1 MNWLFKLLDAA
12 GTNQA
17 TVDANGSVKVT
28 GPTTLSQVGFGAVAG
43 RVDDGS
49 VTGTARV
56 NRVYASESG
65 QALKTTSAQLL
76 WDDTFNGLAQN
87 TAKYNFAATTQTGTQ
102 AGGFLNLNA
111 AAGLAINTNSGV
123 ATWRTFPL
131 FGKCELRNTTSLQLT
146 QVPQA
151 NNLIEF
157 GFINAVLTTR
167 VAPLDGVFFRYNAS
181 AELRGVVN
189 YNGTEV
195 QTAAITAPSA
205 NVTHDFGIVVTTDNA
220 CFYIDGVLRGTITL
234 LTDAPSQGQPMMA
247 ASLPWMAR
255 TYIGGSAPALATTVK
270 ITDVFVTALGYDM
283 AKPWGETKSGLGHM
297 AYQGQNGGTM
307 GTTANTGN
315 GATPAAA
322 ALTNTAISTGSPVG
336 LGGLAHVL
344 PTLAAGTDGLLFSYQ
359 NPASTVN
366 ATGRTL
372 IIKGVNISG
381 GVDLVL
387 AGGPLVLAYSLAF
400 GHTAISLATAEAAS
414 FTAAGTTKAPRRV
427 WLGVQSC
434 IAAAV
439 AGTPLNGNVAVTF
452 NSPITVAPGEF
463 VAITVRNQGVVTT
476 TGSVIITAAFDAY
489 FE

>member
-17 TVDANGSVKVT
+17 TVDANGSVKTT
-28 GPTTLSQVGFGAVAG
+28 GPTTLSQVGFSALAG

-56 NRVYASESG
+56 NRVYATEAG
-65 QALKTTSAQLL
+65 QSLKVASPQLL
-76 WDDTFNGLAQN
+76 WDDTFNALAQN

-111 AAGLAINTNSGV
+111 GAVTTINTNSGV

-131 FGKCELRNTTSLQLT
+131 FGKGELRNTTSLQLT

-205 NVTHDFGIVVTTDNA
+205 NVTHDFGIVVTSDNA
-220 CFYIDGVLRGTITL
+220 CFYLDGVLRGVITL
-234 LTDAPSQGQPMMA
+234 LTDAPSQGQPSMSA
-247 ASLPWMAR
+247 ALPWMAR

-270 ITDVFVTALGYDM
+270 ITDVFVVSLGYDH
-283 AKPWGETKSGLGHM
+283 AKPWAEAKSGLGHM

-307 GTTANTGN
+307 GTTANTLN

-344 PTLAAGTDGLLFSYQ
+344 PTLAVGTDGLLFSYQ
-359 NPASTVN
+359 NPVGTVN
-366 ATGRTL
+366 ATGRNL

-381 GVDLVL
+381 GVDLLL

-400 GHTAISLATAEAAS
+400 GHTAISLATAEAGS

-439 AGTPLNGNVAVTF
+439 AGTPLSGNIAVTF

-476 TGSVIITAAFDAY
+476 GGSVIITAAFDSY